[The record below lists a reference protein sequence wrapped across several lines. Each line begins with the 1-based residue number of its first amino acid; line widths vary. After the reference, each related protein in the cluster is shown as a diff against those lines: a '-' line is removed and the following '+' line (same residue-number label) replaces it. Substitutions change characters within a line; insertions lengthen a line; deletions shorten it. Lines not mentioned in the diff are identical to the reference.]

1 MAQLR
6 LIALALC
13 AACGSSEAAPP
24 PGSGL
29 TAPAGWRSAP
39 QIAKAAAD
47 AAGSGATA
55 SEAWDEPARGCY
67 AVWIGL
73 HGAAGAI
80 DAASDRLVASV
91 QKLGVATSEIAKP
104 EAGERGELQL
114 AFTKPPY
121 RGKLRAQ
128 LARTGEV
135 IVLACMWND
144 REPKACEAGCQALL
158 GSLR

>member
-13 AACGSSEAAPP
+13 AACGTSEAAPP
-24 PGSGL
+24 PSSGL
-29 TAPAGWRSAP
+29 TAPAGWQVAP
-39 QIAKAAAD
+39 QIAKAASE
-47 AAGSGATA
+47 AAGSSATS
-55 SEAWDEPARGCY
+55 SEAWAEPARGCY

-80 DAASDRLVASV
+80 DAAADRLVASV
-91 QKLGVATSEIAKP
+91 QKLGVTTSEVAKP
-104 EAGERGELQL
+104 AAGEHGELQL
-114 AFTKPPY
+114 AFAKQPY

-128 LARTGEV
+128 LAKTGDV
-135 IVLACMWND
+135 IALACMWNE
-144 REPKACEAGCQALL
+144 REPKACETSCATLL